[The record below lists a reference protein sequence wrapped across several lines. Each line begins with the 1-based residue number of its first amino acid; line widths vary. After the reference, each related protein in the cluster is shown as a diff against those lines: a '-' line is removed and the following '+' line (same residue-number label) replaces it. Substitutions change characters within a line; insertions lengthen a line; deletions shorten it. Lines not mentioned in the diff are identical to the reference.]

1 MFILD
6 KEFEAIS
13 QKYSQ
18 KTAIYS
24 SDGNWTYQELYQASK
39 ALSLFLYSQ
48 GIRKGDRV
56 AIVLENG
63 PKWPVV
69 YFGLMM
75 AGAICVPIDTQCTSF
90 EIENL
95 LKDSEAKLVFTSSEL
110 KEKIKDQSKV
120 ITDIDKAIINGKNVK
135 EAFFQDNG
143 PQDIAS
149 LIYTSGTTATP
160 KGVMLTHKNFLSNVN
175 SMVATGIISQK
186 DHVLSILP
194 LHHSYPFTVTLLFP
208 LLKGGSVA
216 YATSLKAEDIFKS
229 ARDFK
234 VSIFVGVPQI
244 FSMINRT
251 IEEEVKK
258 LPLFTR
264 MLIAILKELFWIIRK
279 LTGVNLSKIVF
290 SKIHKNF
297 GDSLSFFISGG
308 AKLDKDAAKSLFKF
322 GFTILEGYGL
332 TETSP
337 VVTFNPVKTQK
348 LGSVGKALEGVSIKI
363 AHPDSRGS
371 GEIAI
376 KGDNVMKGYYKRP
389 QETQNAIKEGWFY
402 SGDAGYIDKDGYLYI
417 TGRIKDIIV
426 LSTGKNIYPDEIEA
440 HYQKS
445 RFIKEMCVFAM
456 PTKRHEKARDT
467 LYAVIVP
474 NMDVFRKEGR
484 IHIEGSIRWDLE
496 NLSKELPSYKRIMG
510 FSISN
515 EPLPRT
521 RLGKIKRFEVEAL
534 YQQKMFRESVHKE
547 KPPQKQEDAELA
559 ASQTA
564 KKTLDFLAK
573 ECEAK
578 IKPSLSDHLEI
589 DLGVDSL
596 KRIEIISGLETIF
609 KIRLSDSFLA
619 DVYTVKELIL
629 KLSSYI
635 SQAKGKEEEVEAKKG
650 ALLWSDILAKNP
662 KEAIVKRIDLN
673 PGFMSQILAFIFQK
687 GFWALFSIFFFLR
700 ISGRKNIP
708 KQGPYILC
716 VNHTSY
722 FDGFIVASSVRYSDE
737 KKLFFLGYSGYFEH
751 PFVAWGIRVGRL
763 IPIDPASQL
772 VDAMQASSFV
782 LRHKKALCVFP
793 EGERSSDGSLI
804 EFKKGIGIL
813 AKELDIPLVPVCIKG
828 AFNAWPRTKAF
839 PRPYPIRIKYGAP
852 LSAGELLDKGRGFG
866 VIDDYEAI
874 AMAIRQ
880 AIKDLEQF

>member
-1 MFILD
+1 MLILD
-6 KEFEAIS
+6 KEFEATAE
-13 QKYSQ
+13 KYPQ
-18 KTAIYS
+18 KTAIFS
-24 SDGNWTYQELYQASK
+24 PDGNWTYKELYHASK
-39 ALSLFLYSQ
+39 ALSLFLYSR
-48 GIRKGDRV
+48 GIQKGDRV
-56 AIVLENG
+56 AIILENG

-69 YFGLMM
+69 YFGLMI
-75 AGAICVPIDTQCTSF
+75 AGAVCVPIDTQCTSF

-95 LKDSEAKLVFTSSEL
+95 LKDSEAKLVFTSEDL
-110 KEKIKDQSKV
+110 KEKVKDKAKI
-120 ITDIDKAIINGKNVK
+120 ITDIDKAILSGKSVK
-135 EAFFQDNG
+135 ADVPRQNSPD
-143 PQDIAS
+143 DVAS

-160 KGVMLTHKNFLSNVN
+160 KGVMLTHKNFVSNVN
-175 SMVATGIISQK
+175 SMVATGVISTK
-186 DHVLSILP
+186 DSVLSILP
-194 LHHSYPFTVTLLFP
+194 LHHSYPFTVTLLLP
-208 LLKGGSVA
+208 LLKGGNVA
-216 YATSLKAEDIFKS
+216 YAKSLKTEDIFKS
-229 ARDFK
+229 VKDYR

-244 FSMINRT
+244 FAVINKT
-251 IEEEVKK
+251 IKEEIKK
-258 LPLFTR
+258 LPLFAR
-264 MLIAILKELFWIIRK
+264 ALIGVLKELFWLIRK
-279 LTGVNLSKIVF
+279 LTGVNLSKSVF

-297 GDSLSFFISGG
+297 GDSLRFFISGG
-308 AKLDKDAAKSLFKF
+308 AKLDKGAAKNLFKL
-322 GFTILEGYGL
+322 GFTVLEGYGL
-332 TETSP
+332 TETAP
-337 VVTFNPVKTQK
+337 LVTFNPVKNQK
-348 LGSVGKALEGVSIKI
+348 IGSVGKVVDGVSIKI
-363 AHPDSRGS
+363 INPDARGS

-389 QETQNAIKEGWFY
+389 QDTQAVIKDGWFY
-402 SGDAGYIDKDGYLYI
+402 SGDAGYIDKDGFLYI

-445 RFIKEMCVFAM
+445 RFVKEICVFSLKDM
-456 PTKRHEKARDT
+456 

-496 NLSKELPSYKRIMG
+496 NLSKELPPYKRIMG

-534 YQQKMFRESVHKE
+534 YQQNVFREAAHKE
-547 KPPQKQEDAELA
+547 KPAYREEEPELA
-559 ASQTA
+559 VSETA
-564 KKTLDFLAK
+564 KGVFDFLAR
-573 ECEAK
+573 ECETKRK
-578 IKPSLSDHLEI
+578 ISLSDHLEI

-609 KIRLSDSFLA
+609 KIRLSDAFLA
-619 DVYTVKELIL
+619 DVYTVKELVL
-629 KLSSYI
+629 KLSGYI
-635 SQAKGKEEEVEAKKG
+635 SQAKGREEEIESKTG
-650 ALLWSDILAKNP
+650 ALLWSDILAKDP
-662 KEAIVKRIDLN
+662 KEAITKRIDLN
-673 PGFMSQILAFIFQK
+673 PGFMSQILVFIFQK

-708 KQGPYILC
+708 KDGPYILC

-751 PFVAWGIRVGRL
+751 PFVAWGIKVGRL

-793 EGERSSDGSLI
+793 EGERSADGNVV

-828 AFNAWPRTKAF
+828 AFNAWPRAKAL
-839 PRPYPIRIKYGAP
+839 PKPYPIKIKYGVP
-852 LSAGELLDKGRGFG
+852 LSAGELLAKGRGFG
-866 VIDDYEAI
+866 VKDDYEAI